1 MPGCRRKARRRCTRG
16 SGRCR
21 ARARASGL
29 VPRSF
34 AYTRTRS
41 RATGL
46 DRRLYSWYMR
56 RGIATDAAISVSAR
70 GVDVLRTRT
79 RHRRRTP
86 DVSSAGAPR
95 PSCVK
100 GRAVRCARA
109 PSPSAAARGRSP
121 TAADSKGDGQ
131 ICPRSMRRCVPAP
144 NPRCRPRQRGKARA
158 ESHHATHRTTTTILA
173 ARPTAPRCGTRST
186 DRRPRTRT
194 HCAY

>member
-70 GVDVLRTRT
+70 GVDVTSHAE
-79 RHRRRTP
+79 RHRHTP
-86 DVSSAGAPR
+86 D
-95 PSCVK
+95 PSCT
-100 GRAVRCARA
+100 RA
-109 PSPSAAARGRSP
+109 PQPE
-121 TAADSKGDGQ
+121 
-131 ICPRSMRRCVPAP
+131 RREG
-144 NPRCRPRQRGKARA
+144 PRCQVRESALSQRRRQRAL
-158 ESHHATHRTTTTILA
+158 SH
-173 ARPTAPRCGTRST
+173 RCRLQGRW
-186 DRRPRTRT
+186 PNLP
-194 HCAY
+194 A